1 MKSCTVTLLPR
12 SEAADFP
19 EETILMDALA
29 EMGVMVPSPCGGRGL
44 CGKCLVRASGN
55 LSQPSDTE
63 DRIITGHEGHRLA
76 CQASLNGNV
85 QVVYDE
91 SLRREARC
99 YPPLDPS
106 KRAGLAVDI
115 GTTSVQV
122 SLKISKDES
131 IPLGDFL
138 NPQRRYGHDVISRIA
153 AARNK
158 KTADDMTRRIRNAIK
173 TSTLRAL
180 EAIGL
185 RTDRIDRIVI
195 SGNTT
200 MLYFFFGLDV
210 SPLGTHPYRAECLD
224 LSGFRPADV
233 GMEEFACAEI
243 EAMPILSAFV
253 GGDAVS
259 GFSLYYSDGLKKNTF
274 YIDLG
279 TNGEIVVV
287 NSRGEI
293 RAASCAMGPALEG
306 MNISCGM
313 SAGDGVIT
321 HARLEGGT
329 MVYDMMGEG
338 DPAGLSGT
346 ALIDIVSLL
355 LESGGITYRGT
366 IAVPGY
372 VLPAPSEIVTS
383 GKGKSVRLWG
393 RLFLTQGD
401 LRNLQLAKGASFAA
415 SQLLLEVSEC
425 GAEKIERVIIAG
437 ALGRNLDMENF
448 RRLGFIPEFPNAE
461 YIITGNASLEA
472 AALACR
478 KDNFLKRAREIRDR
492 MTEVPLA
499 GSDDFRRGF
508 IDALEFAPH
517 A

>member
-12 SEAADFP
+12 IEAAHFP
-19 EETILMDALA
+19 EGTILMDALA
-29 EMGVMVPSPCGGRGL
+29 DMGVMVPSPCGGRGL

-63 DRIITGHEGHRLA
+63 DRIITGHERYRLA

-85 QVVYDE
+85 QVAYDE
-91 SLRREARC
+91 SLPREEQC
-99 YPPLDPS
+99 YPPIDPS
-106 KRAGLAVDI
+106 ERAGLAVDI
-115 GTTSVQV
+115 GTTSVQI
-122 SLKISKDES
+122 SLRISKDES

-173 TSTLRAL
+173 TSTLRSL
-180 EAIGL
+180 EAMGL
-185 RTDRIDRIVI
+185 RTDRIDRIMI

-200 MLYFFFGLDV
+200 MLYLFFGLDV

-243 EAMPILSAFV
+243 DAMPILSAFV

-329 MVYDMMGEG
+329 MVYDMMGDG

-346 ALIDIVSLL
+346 ALIDIVALL

-372 VLPAPSEIVTS
+372 ILPAPSEIVTS
-383 GKGKSVRLWG
+383 GKGKSVHLWG

-415 SQLLLEVSEC
+415 SQLLLEASGC

-437 ALGRNLDMENF
+437 ALGCNLKMDNF
-448 RRLGFIPEFPNAE
+448 RRLGFIPEFPHAE

-478 KDNFLKRAREIRDR
+478 EDDFLKRAREIRNR

-508 IDALEFAPH
+508 IDALEFAHH